1 MQKGITQNA
10 NGHWQYWQSRQP
22 RNQLP
27 RLPIHQAVGRLVVG
41 RLVVGRPAVGRPA
54 VGRPAVGYLGVA
66 GSGCVLRTAPGQGR
80 RIAESGPVALQK
92 F

>member
-10 NGHWQYWQSRQP
+10 NGHRQPWQSRQP

-27 RLPIHQAVGRLVVG
+27 RLPIHQADGRLAVGRLAVG
-41 RLVVGRPAVGRPA
+41 RLAVGRLA
-54 VGRPAVGYLGVA
+54 VGRLTVSFQGDA
-66 GSGCVLRTAPGQGR
+66 GNGCFLRTAPGQGR